1 MGAAANMKRW
11 MPGLM
16 LTSMLLLLLFFW
28 NDDLQR
34 ELDEMKAALR
44 QHIKLSPLDT
54 SKDLLVWSDAAPS
67 EGMCYVIAQ
76 WKDHEDESLGKKLCH
91 VIPQRSREGRG
102 VCRNNLFCHIM
113 LLHLN
118 IHN

>member
-1 MGAAANMKRW
+1 
-11 MPGLM
+11 
-16 LTSMLLLLLFFW
+16 MLLLLLFYW

-34 ELDEMKAALR
+34 ELDEIKAALR

-76 WKDHEDESLGKKLCH
+76 WKDHEDESLGKKIVSCDSTTFKRGK
-91 VIPQRSREGRG
+91 RS
-102 VCRNNLFCHIM
+102 LSQ
-113 LLHLN
+113 
-118 IHN
+118 